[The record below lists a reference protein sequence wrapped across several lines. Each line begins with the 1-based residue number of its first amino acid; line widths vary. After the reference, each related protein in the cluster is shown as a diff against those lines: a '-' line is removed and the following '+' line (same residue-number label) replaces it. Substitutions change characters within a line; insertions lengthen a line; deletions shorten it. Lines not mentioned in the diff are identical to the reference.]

1 MQKQPDWK
9 KLALRN
15 DKQLL
20 LGITGGVATGKTT
33 VVDMLAELGAAV
45 IDFDILA
52 RRVVEPDKPAWKE
65 IVSYFGE
72 QVLQENRELDR
83 KKLSRIVFQ
92 DRQKRKKLEGFIH
105 PRTLEEFIK
114 QVADIAQKTPGAIIP
129 VDVPLLIELNWQYL
143 FHKIV
148 VVLVSQEKQIER
160 LIKRD
165 NISPEEARNILS
177 AQLPIDEK
185 AGYADFVIDNGD
197 SLQET
202 KAQVEKLWQELQ
214 QLQKKRIKE

>member
-1 MQKQPDWK
+1 MQYQPDWK
-9 KLALRN
+9 KLTRRN
-15 DKQLL
+15 DDRLL

-52 RRVVEPDKPAWKE
+52 RQVVEPGKPAWKE

-72 QVLQENRELDR
+72 QVLQENRGLDR

-114 QVADIAQKTPGAIIP
+114 QVADITQKTPRAIIQA
-129 VDVPLLIELNWQYL
+129 DVPLLIELNWQYL

-148 VVLVSQEKQIER
+148 VVSVSPEKQIER

-165 NISPEEARNILS
+165 NISTEEAHNILS

-202 KAQVEKLWQELQ
+202 KIQVEKLWQELQ
-214 QLQKKRIKE
+214 QLQKERNKK

>member
-1 MQKQPDWK
+1 MQNQPDWK
-9 KLALRN
+9 KITRQN
-15 DKQLL
+15 DNRLL

-52 RRVVEPDKPAWKE
+52 RQVVEPDKLAWKE

-92 DRQKRKKLEGFIH
+92 DKQKRKKIEGFTH
-105 PRTLEEFIK
+105 PRILEEFIN
-114 QVADIAQKTPGAIIP
+114 QVNAITQKTPGAIIQ
-129 VDVPLLIELNWQYL
+129 VDVPLLIEFNLQYL

-148 VVLVSQEKQIER
+148 VVSVSPEKQIER
-160 LIKRD
+160 LTKRD
-165 NISPEEARNILS
+165 NISSEEAHNILS

-185 AGYADFVIDNGD
+185 AGYADFVIDNGN
-197 SLQET
+197 SLQKT
-202 KAQVEKLWQELQ
+202 KAQVEKLWQELR
-214 QLQKKRIKE
+214 LIQKEGK